1 MQQQLAHP
9 KRTSPETAELIA
21 QTGKAVVLVG
31 ANVHSTEIGTSQMM
45 NDIIAASPAVSLRRY
60 PTILLGGFSALALG
74 LVALGLYGVIS
85 YAVTQRTREIG
96 VRMALGARTQVVQ
109 RQVAIDGMKL
119 VGLGLAI
126 GLLASAAVT
135 RAMSSMLFG
144 VVPYDAP
151 TTVTV
156 IVFLAMVG
164 LSACYFPARR
174 ATRISPTEALRTE

>member
-1 MQQQLAHP
+1 MDFSGRQES
-9 KRTSPETAELIA
+9 SPYG
-21 QTGKAVVLVG
+21 TGTRSFSSSVQFNTV
-31 ANVHSTEIGTSQMM
+31 T
-45 NDIIAASPAVSLRRY
+45 AVSLRRY

-96 VRMALGARTQVVQ
+96 VRMALGARTQDVQ

-144 VVPYDAP
+144 VVPTDVP
-151 TTVTV
+151 TVAAV
-156 IVFLAMVG
+156 VAFMALVG
-164 LSACYFPARR
+164 LAACFFPARR
-174 ATRISPTEALRTE
+174 ATRINPTEALRAE